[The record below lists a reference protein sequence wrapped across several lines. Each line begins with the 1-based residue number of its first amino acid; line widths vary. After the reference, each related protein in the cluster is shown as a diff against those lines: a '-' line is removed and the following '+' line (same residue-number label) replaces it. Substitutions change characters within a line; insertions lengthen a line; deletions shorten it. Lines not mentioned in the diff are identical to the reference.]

1 MKTLLDCLNKKERE
15 NVVITMPKG
24 GFIAQGVLVESSN
37 NDKSKED
44 KKENAD

>member
-24 GFIAQGVLVESSN
+24 GFITQAVLAESFD
-37 NDKSKED
+37 NDKNKED